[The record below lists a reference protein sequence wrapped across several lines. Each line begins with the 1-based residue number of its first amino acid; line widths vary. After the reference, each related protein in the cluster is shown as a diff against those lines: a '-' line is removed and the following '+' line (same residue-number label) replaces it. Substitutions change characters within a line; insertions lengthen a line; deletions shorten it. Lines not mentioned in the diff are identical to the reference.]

1 MTAITINVISFALS
15 AFALCLAVFAKCRLE
30 RENKEL
36 LKRLKAHEESRHDQQ
51 FFAEMTNNLANSCMR
66 YVDLCYN
73 LTKDGYVFK
82 IVDRK
87 DRCEVIKTTVDGNTP
102 CIIKE
107 FTDPDQDYNRLCA
120 EELVEKLN
128 EK

>member
-1 MTAITINVISFALS
+1 MTHLTINLIV
-15 AFALCLAVFAKCRLE
+15 FALCAFAFGLAVFVTRRLE

-36 LKRLKAHEESRHDQQ
+36 LKQLKAHEQSCHEQQ
-51 FFAEMTNNLANSCMR
+51 CFAEMTNNLANSCMR
-66 YVDLCYN
+66 YMDLCYN
-73 LTKDGYVFK
+73 QTKGGYVFK
-82 IVDRK
+82 IVDKK
-87 DRCEVIKTTVDGNTP
+87 DRCAVIKTTVDENVS

-128 EK
+128 ER

>member
-1 MTAITINVISFALS
+1 MTHLTLNLIAFALS
-15 AFALCLAVFAKCRLE
+15 AFAFVLAVFVNRRLV

-36 LKRLKAHEESRHDQQ
+36 LKKLKAHEESRRDQR
-51 FFAEMTNNLANSCMR
+51 FFAEMTNNLENSCMR

-73 LTKDGYVFK
+73 STKGGYVFK

-87 DRCEVIKTTVDGNTP
+87 DRCAVIKTSVDENTS

-107 FTDPDQDYNRLCA
+107 FNDPDHDFNRREA

>member
-1 MTAITINVISFALS
+1 MTHLTINLIAFALS
-15 AFALCLAVFAKCRLE
+15 AFALWLAVCAKCRLV

-36 LKRLKAHEESRHDQQ
+36 TEQLRIALLDNAVLRDFYNKRNE
-51 FFAEMTNNLANSCMR
+51 
-66 YVDLCYN
+66 LCTSTDA
-73 LTKDGYVFK
+73 TKCRFETIATQYGFVVCKFISKEY
-82 IVDRK
+82 
-87 DRCEVIKTTVDGNTP
+87 